1 MNQQERD
8 ELRAKHRVGQNE
20 ADNQCQSCYSPD
32 GYPCDT
38 IKVLD
43 AWADTTEYP
52 PEGQNVE
59 CDTWLGSRPHQASS
73 RLHPGLDLTTV
84 TTEAEVHD
92 GSELSTTR
100 EVCDHLKSVAT
111 VEDDGAMCWYV
122 FGYCPHCGERLDP
135 TEQDLYRVANWSGTT
150 DTGIPYVEKLT
161 PTGTTLSNENGNL

>member
-59 CDTWLGSRPHQASS
+59 CDHTEHGEGS
-73 RLHPGLDLTTV
+73 
-84 TTEAEVHD
+84 
-92 GSELSTTR
+92 
-100 EVCDHLKSVAT
+100 
-111 VEDDGAMCWYV
+111 
-122 FGYCPHCGERLDP
+122 
-135 TEQDLYRVANWSGTT
+135 
-150 DTGIPYVEKLT
+150 
-161 PTGTTLSNENGNL
+161 